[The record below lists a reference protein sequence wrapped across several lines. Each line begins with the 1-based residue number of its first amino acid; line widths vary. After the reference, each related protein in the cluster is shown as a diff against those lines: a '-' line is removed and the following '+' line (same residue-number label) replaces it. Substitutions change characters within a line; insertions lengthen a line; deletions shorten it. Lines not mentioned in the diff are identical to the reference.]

1 MSAISARAQRRRQ
14 RVLHE
19 KYESVSKL
27 EVSLKC
33 TVSSASGLLWHA
45 SVSLPP
51 AATVRALALATYQRS
66 ASLYTQA
73 RPLTL
78 SDVYGI
84 PHLTLATRL
93 VLACPRLSS
102 RASPP
107 AIIVINETHTSLLQP
122 SWASARAIHTHLLD
136 GCVVLPRPPKH
147 SLSLRSL
154 AQEWITH
161 LSFPPTPPTR
171 RLLAFS

>member
-14 RVLHE
+14 RVLH
-19 KYESVSKL
+19 ESVSKL

-45 SVSLPP
+45 SVSLPL
-51 AATVRALALATYQRS
+51 AATVLRAPTLATIQRS
-66 ASLYTQA
+66 TSLYTGSDSLGRIWYTAPDA
-73 RPLTL
+73 RHP
-78 SDVYGI
+78 
-84 PHLTLATRL
+84 PL

-161 LSFPPTPPTR
+161 LSSPPIPPTR